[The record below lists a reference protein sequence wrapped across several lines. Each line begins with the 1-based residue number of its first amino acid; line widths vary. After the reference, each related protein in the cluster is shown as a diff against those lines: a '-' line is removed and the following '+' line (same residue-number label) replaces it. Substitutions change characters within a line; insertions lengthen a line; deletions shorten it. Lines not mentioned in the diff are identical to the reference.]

1 MASSS
6 FHDCFSCLRHTGESE
21 LLVCFQNSFPDS
33 CASFGMIVEHLKNI
47 LERTFLNLPI
57 LLLYLVVD
65 AYSIVC
71 CSLPIDVFIANKAEG
86 GAK

>member
-1 MASSS
+1 
-6 FHDCFSCLRHTGESE
+6 
-21 LLVCFQNSFPDS
+21 
-33 CASFGMIVEHLKNI
+33 MIVEHLKNI